1 MKPAFTLGLISVLL
15 AAMPFSA
22 LAQEH
27 VDVPLPPYDPP
38 PTASH
43 RRDNQNDQPA
53 PVPPKSHT
61 QKRTS
66 ASQKRTPG
74 SRKRPPAVKAR
85 TKSTSAHPHGHH
97 SHPRKKHHRRFH
109 WHWPWQHSK

>member
-27 VDVPLPPYDPP
+27 VDVPLPPYDTP

-61 QKRTS
+61 QKRTSASQKRTS

-97 SHPRKKHHRRFH
+97 SHPRKKHHRRF
-109 WHWPWQHSK
+109 